1 MGVVFT
7 STVAFNM
14 LVFLTAE
21 TKKMKCAPRSI
32 PSTKKCLAL
41 PRIRSRLNCAR
52 ALLKTR
58 MTRTS
63 MPDAIINRQID
74 MENGFMSVRR
84 IRMAAEPNSNP
95 AVSPSSRENF
105 LVFSVMER
113 RSTNFSRNSA
123 YVDFFYQPNYMF
135 SFLGKGFIVSNRYY
149 LFDRFHTSDCFC
161 KTLY

>member
-7 STVAFNM
+7 STVAFSM

-21 TKKMKCAPRSI
+21 TKKMKCTPRSI

-41 PRIRSRLNCAR
+41 PRIRSILNFAR

-58 MTRTS
+58 IARTS

-84 IRMAAEPNSNP
+84 IRIAAVPNNNP
-95 AVSPSSRENF
+95 AASPSSRENF
-105 LVFSVMER
+105 RVFSVIEG
-113 RSTNFSRNSA
+113 RSTSFSRNSA
-123 YVDFFYQPNYMF
+123 YVGFFYQPYYMF
-135 SFLGKGFIVSNRYY
+135 SFLSKGFIVSNSYN
-149 LFDRFHTSDCFC
+149 LFDRFHSSDCFC
-161 KTLY
+161 KTIY